1 MDSETATKV
10 AVCLI
15 GSEQVKVWHF
25 WSLDITLEEAEV
37 QMLELFPRIKRN
49 GLYLKLSYKDS
60 ITGIIQVES
69 DADFQ
74 VLTDSPTNHF
84 LLHKMNVVLRS
95 RSKTD
100 ADRKLISIYFFLK
113 VALHSFAEE
122 TEKDLRP
129 CTCM

>member
-37 QMLELFPRIKRN
+37 QMLKLFPRIKRN
-49 GLYLKLSYKDS
+49 GLYLQLSYKDS

-84 LLHKMNVVLRS
+84 LLHKMNVV
-95 RSKTD
+95 
-100 ADRKLISIYFFLK
+100 
-113 VALHSFAEE
+113 
-122 TEKDLRP
+122 
-129 CTCM
+129 